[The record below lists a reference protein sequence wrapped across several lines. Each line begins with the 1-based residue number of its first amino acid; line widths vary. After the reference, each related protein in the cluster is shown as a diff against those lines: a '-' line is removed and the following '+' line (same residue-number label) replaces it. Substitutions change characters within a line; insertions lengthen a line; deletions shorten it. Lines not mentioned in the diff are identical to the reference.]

1 MIIIISRN
9 SIIQI
14 SQANPQ
20 ITIISSIS
28 TLFSLIKSENI
39 SIINENFFQ
48 RMKKNNVMIIIS
60 IFIAIYLS
68 IISIIIFI
76 NLKLQSIYILN
87 HRFLILILAISFLNT
102 RISDYFWEND
112 NFKLL

>member
-1 MIIIISRN
+1 MTTVISRN

-14 SQANPQ
+14 SGANSQ
-20 ITIISSIS
+20 TTIIPS
-28 TLFSLIKSENI
+28 TSNLLPLIKSENI

-48 RMKKNNVMIIIS
+48 RMKKNNIMIIIS
-60 IFIAIYLS
+60 MFIAIHSS
-68 IISIIIFI
+68 IISTIIFI

-87 HRFLILILAISFLNT
+87 HRFLILILATSFSNT
-102 RISDYFWEND
+102 RISNYLREND